1 MKRTIKS
8 QTYYLMTIGV
18 ILVSLVSCKP
28 EIESKLVPV
37 LSTETI
43 SSITQN
49 TAVCGG
55 NITSDNGLEVTA
67 RGVCWNLK
75 PNPTINDSLTK
86 DAAGTGKFV
95 SNLNNLLPDTTYYVR
110 AYATNSDG
118 TAYGLQVTFR
128 TLKGITPLISTTKAI
143 NLTDI
148 SATSGGNITFNGG
161 TIISERG
168 VCWSTNPL
176 PTIASNKTSD
186 GNGSGVFTS
195 TITGLTEGTTY
206 YIRAFAVNN
215 TGVGYGNQDTIK
227 TLTKP
232 TLNTSAIK
240 SITKTSAI
248 SGGNI
253 DFDGGSPITSRG
265 IVWGTSPNPTISLST
280 KTTDGTGI
288 GTFTS
293 NISGLTENIT
303 YYVRA
308 YATNIIGTSYGQ
320 QLSFETTS
328 NGTFTDSRDGNSY
341 RWIRIGDQ
349 VWMAE
354 NLKATKYNDN
364 IDIPN
369 VTVGTSWVNLTTG
382 AYCWYNNNVSNSTY
396 GALYNWFAVNTGK
409 LAPIGWHVPSESEWA
424 ELESYITT
432 NSISLINTSGFNALK
447 AGWRDLNGG
456 AFFDLGTYGYWWTST
471 ETESTKAWIKYI
483 STGNVS
489 KISHYTSNGVSVRC
503 IKD

>member
-1 MKRTIKS
+1 MKKIISS
-8 QTYYLMTIGV
+8 QIYYLLLIGFV
-18 ILVSLVSCKP
+18 ALATTSCETLVAPK
-28 EIESKLVPV
+28 KLPV

-128 TLKGITPLISTTKAI
+128 TLKGILPLLSTTKAI

-176 PTIASNKTSD
+176 PTIANNKTSD
-186 GNGSGVFTS
+186 GNGSGIFTS

-206 YIRAFAVNN
+206 YIRSFAVNN

-232 TLNTSAIK
+232 TLNTNAIK

-253 DFDGGSPITSRG
+253 NFDGGTPITSRG
-265 IVWGTSPNPTISLST
+265 IVWGTSPNPTISLNT
-280 KTTDGTGI
+280 KTTDGSGI

-293 NISGLTENIT
+293 SISGLVE
-303 YYVRA
+303 
-308 YATNIIGTSYGQ
+308 
-320 QLSFETTS
+320 
-328 NGTFTDSRDGNSY
+328 
-341 RWIRIGDQ
+341 
-349 VWMAE
+349 
-354 NLKATKYNDN
+354 
-364 IDIPN
+364 N
-369 VTVGTSWVNLTTG
+369 VT
-382 AYCWYNNNVSNSTY
+382 
-396 GALYNWFAVNTGK
+396 
-409 LAPIGWHVPSESEWA
+409 
-424 ELESYITT
+424 
-432 NSISLINTSGFNALK
+432 
-447 AGWRDLNGG
+447 
-456 AFFDLGTYGYWWTST
+456 
-471 ETESTKAWIKYI
+471 
-483 STGNVS
+483 
-489 KISHYTSNGVSVRC
+489 
-503 IKD
+503 